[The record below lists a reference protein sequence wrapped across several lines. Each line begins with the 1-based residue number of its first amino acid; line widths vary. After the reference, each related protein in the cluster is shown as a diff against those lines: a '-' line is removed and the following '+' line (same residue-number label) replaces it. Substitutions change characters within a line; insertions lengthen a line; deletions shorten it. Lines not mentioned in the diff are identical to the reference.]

1 MKKNIL
7 FKSGYLLF
15 VTAIFISCEGK
26 EMKKYYHDTGELLSE
41 IEYNDKGEKDGRLRE
56 YHKNGELKAIEYYQD
71 GELIDTTVIFDK
83 MGKLSAKIYND
94 NGLKLQERYQRNGKL
109 LSKGK
114 MIDTIL
120 QGWWDYYDEEGKLS
134 RKVEYIN
141 ASNDSLTNN
150 IEHPNRIISYDEEG
164 NIVKDSSNYYT
175 IDLKDTIPLKKVTI
189 GYLDLVPQISKKS
202 DLHWVYFWQE
212 DAFGNK
218 TKIDTTYGTNDKKAK
233 FWVFPEKAG
242 KIIFKGVVLEEGT
255 EVRIDEKDTTMANII
270 SIKKKMFFK
279 KEIYVKDTISEN

>member
-26 EMKKYYHDTGELLSE
+26 DMKKYYHDTGELLSE

-120 QGWWDYYDEEGKLS
+120 QGWWDYYDEEKHQKDYLKNLDH
-134 RKVEYIN
+134 RYN
-141 ASNDSLTNN
+141 W
-150 IEHPNRIISYDEEG
+150 ISY
-164 NIVKDSSNYYT
+164 IFSRFRVSSN
-175 IDLKDTIPLKKVTI
+175 
-189 GYLDLVPQISKKS
+189 
-202 DLHWVYFWQE
+202 E
-212 DAFGNK
+212 
-218 TKIDTTYGTNDKKAK
+218 K
-233 FWVFPEKAG
+233 F
-242 KIIFKGVVLEEGT
+242 IFSRFCYE
-255 EVRIDEKDTTMANII
+255 
-270 SIKKKMFFK
+270 
-279 KEIYVKDTISEN
+279 